1 MGARKKNRIK
11 RESLNVTGGTV
22 NRLRVSRPARFSYSS
37 MFADR
42 DCIGIS
48 PIVSTRVLSKAC
60 KSSDK
65 IGLRRFAGIEV
76 IHLSSEQSHISSVAN
91 LDAVTEL

>member
-1 MGARKKNRIK
+1 MGTRKKNSIK
-11 RESLNVTGGTV
+11 RASLNVSGGTI

-48 PIVSTRVLSKAC
+48 PIVSTRVLSKAS
-60 KSSDK
+60 KSSDT
-65 IGLRRFAGIEV
+65 IGLRRFTGIEV
-76 IHLSSEQSHISSVAN
+76 VQLSSELSHEKSFAY

>member
-1 MGARKKNRIK
+1 MGARKKNSIK
-11 RESLNVTGGTV
+11 RERLNVTGSTV

-48 PIVSTRVLSKAC
+48 PIASTRVLSKAC
-60 KSSDK
+60 KSSDTL
-65 IGLRRFAGIEV
+65 GLRRFIGVEV
-76 IHLSSEQSHISSVAN
+76 EQLSSEQSHIKSVAY